1 MRGNTTVLQ
10 RVNLTIHEG
19 EPVAILGPN
28 GSGKSTLVKAI
39 TREIYPVI
47 DSEDDVIF
55 RFEGRETWDVFVLRS
70 SLGVVSPDLQSQFM
84 RGVSGHDVVLSGF
97 FSSIGLFRHQV
108 TPEMEE
114 RAQSI
119 MESLGID
126 RLADRPMDTLST
138 GEARRFLIGRALV
151 HGPRTL
157 ILDEPT
163 NSLDLS
169 ALHIFRKTV
178 RDIARSGVGI
188 IMVTHTLHDIIPE
201 ISRVI
206 LMKEGRIVMDGRKE
220 DVLTDKNLQDLFGV
234 PVRVLLEN
242 GYYYASGY

>member
-1 MRGNTTVLQ
+1 MRGNATVLH
-10 RVNLTIHEG
+10 RVSLAIHEG
-19 EPVAILGPN
+19 EHVAILGPN

-39 TREIYPVI
+39 TRELYPVA
-47 DSEDDVIF
+47 DCEEDVTF
-55 RFEGRETWDVFVLRS
+55 RFEGRETWDVFSLRS
-70 SLGVVSPDLQSQFM
+70 SLGVVSPDLQLQYT

-97 FSSIGLFRHQV
+97 FSSIGLFNHHV

-114 RAQSI
+114 RAQNL
-119 MESLGID
+119 MKSLGID
-126 RLADRPMDTLST
+126 RLAGRPMDTLST

-169 ALHIFRKTV
+169 ALHTFRKLV
-178 RDIARSGVGI
+178 RDVARSGVGI
-188 IMVTHTLHDIIPE
+188 IMVTHALHDIIPE

-206 LMKEGRIVMDGRKE
+206 LMKEGRITMDGRKE
-220 DVLTDKNLQDLFGV
+220 DVLTDRNLQDLFRV
-234 PVRVLLEN
+234 PVRVRPEN
-242 GYYYASGY
+242 GYYFASGY